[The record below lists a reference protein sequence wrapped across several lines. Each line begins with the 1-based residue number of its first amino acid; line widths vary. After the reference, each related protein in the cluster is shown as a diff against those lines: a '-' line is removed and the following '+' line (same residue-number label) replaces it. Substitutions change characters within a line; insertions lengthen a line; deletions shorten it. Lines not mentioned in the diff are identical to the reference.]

1 VVGGVS
7 TARRGGRARRR
18 VEPGRVAREVR
29 VRQTLAAIAPE
40 PRWKKPHRRAGRAP
54 PGLRRRERAVR
65 ATGVGTRTCVGIS
78 SLCRCL
84 AAYLR
89 RVRKRAPMCARPELL
104 GEASLFRAALPACAV
119 VLATRAGSARAPVRR
134 RSSHR
139 CSSRR
144 LPSSHRRAAARR
156 VTMSLRAA
164 LEKTRDAAAR
174 VLLSR
179 FARSS
184 VDARPAVPP
193 AALWSQ
199 ARGAKKSTRRV
210 DVVLVQVRPSPPPVP
225 PARLG
230 RRPRP
235 RPPPGRPHRHVPR
248 VAIPPRAEPLTPG
261 ARALERAR
269 PPALT

>member
-1 VVGGVS
+1 MVVGVS

-65 ATGVGTRTCVGIS
+65 AAGVGTRTCVGIS

-104 GEASLFRAALPACAV
+104 GEASFFRAALPACAV

-134 RSSHR
+134 RSEPSLLIQAPPLLTPARGRAACHDVAAG
-139 CSSRR
+139 SAGEDARR
-144 LPSSHRRAAARR
+144 RGARAPFAVRAVERRRAPRR
-156 VTMSLRAA
+156 PPRRALVA
-164 LEKTRDAAAR
+164 G
-174 VLLSR
+174 
-179 FARSS
+179 
-184 VDARPAVPP
+184 
-193 AALWSQ
+193 
-199 ARGAKKSTRRV
+199 ARGEEIDAPRR
-210 DVVLVQVRPSPPPVP
+210 
-225 PARLG
+225 

-235 RPPPGRPHRHVPR
+235 GSPLPTPRPSRAARTTPQTATTAWSPPTVTF
-248 VAIPPRAEPLTPG
+248 RASRSLPAPNPS
-261 ARALERAR
+261 
-269 PPALT
+269 PPAPARSNAHDPRR

>member
-1 VVGGVS
+1 MVVGVS

-65 ATGVGTRTCVGIS
+65 AAGVGTRTCVGIS

-104 GEASLFRAALPACAV
+104 GEASFFRAALPACAV

-134 RSSHR
+134 RSEPSLLIQAPPLLTPARGRAACHDVAAG
-139 CSSRR
+139 SAGEDARR
-144 LPSSHRRAAARR
+144 RGARAPFAVRAVERRRAPRR
-156 VTMSLRAA
+156 PPRRALVA
-164 LEKTRDAAAR
+164 G
-174 VLLSR
+174 
-179 FARSS
+179 
-184 VDARPAVPP
+184 
-193 AALWSQ
+193 
-199 ARGAKKSTRRV
+199 ARGEEIDAPRR
-210 DVVLVQVRPSPPPVP
+210 RRPRPGCPSPPPVP

-235 RPPPGRPHRHVPR
+235 RPPPGRP
-248 VAIPPRAEPLTPG
+248 PPSRP
-261 ARALERAR
+261 ARRDPSPAPNPS
-269 PPALT
+269 PPAPARSNAHDPRR